1 MDDLNVMLGD
11 KFLDVR
17 RREKFY
23 YVLFNNQYMNYYIK
37 KLEKMKRIMTH
48 KIDQLIDKWF
58 GAFF

>member
-37 KLEKMKRIMTH
+37 KLGKMKRIMTH
-48 KIDQLIDKWF
+48 KID
-58 GAFF
+58 